1 MAVTWWRR
9 AVWQPLGNPRRMCPA
24 TRLPRL
30 FFHPPVSGL
39 PLRGL
44 LVRIIGGHLRRRY
57 AIFTQ
62 DPQAGFINRGDDLVC
77 LQGLPL

>member
-1 MAVTWWRR
+1 MPRGSPR
-9 AVWQPLGNPRRMCPA
+9 LKRGSLLLNPRRMRPA

-62 DPQAGFINRGDDLVC
+62 DPQAGVYQPR
-77 LQGLPL
+77 